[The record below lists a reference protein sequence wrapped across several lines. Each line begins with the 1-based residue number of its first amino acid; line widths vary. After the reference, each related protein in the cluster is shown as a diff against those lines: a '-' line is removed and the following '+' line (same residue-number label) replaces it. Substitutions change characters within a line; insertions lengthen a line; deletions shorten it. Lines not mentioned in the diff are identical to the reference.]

1 MGTGKS
7 ATREASLRPRLRV
20 MVGKDIA
27 LGPGRVNLL
36 ELIHETGSLRA
47 AAERMGLSYMRAWQL
62 VKFSNACFN
71 EPLVEV
77 IRGGKSGGG
86 ATLTETGRQILRIY
100 RQMEKQCYRATKAS
114 WHHIRKL
121 LAK

>member
-1 MGTGKS
+1 MGTRKS
-7 ATREASLRPRLRV
+7 ARKKASLRPRLRV

-27 LGPGRVNLL
+27 LGPGRVDLL

-62 VKFSNACFN
+62 VKYTSRRFR
-71 EPLVEV
+71 EPVVEV
-77 IRGGKSGGG
+77 IRGGKTGGG
-86 ATLTETGRQILRIY
+86 ATLTDTGRRILKIY
-100 RQMEKQCYRATKAS
+100 RQMEKQCHRSTKSS
-114 WHHIRKL
+114 WSRIRKL